1 MEMGGFI
8 LVVIHLIIIG
18 IADFVALVLI
28 LKDLYDEIKEK
39 FFKKS
44 A

>member
-1 MEMGGFI
+1 MEMGAFI

-28 LKDLYDEIKEK
+28 LKDLCDEIKEK
-39 FFKKS
+39 FLHRS
-44 A
+44 